1 MAKTTKQPVLQR
13 SISIY
18 TFIGALQSA
27 FCFFVLP
34 IICKPLWPTIFD
46 RFSPQIAEVLI
57 WAMAAPYFLLYA
69 LLVALPPY
77 LLEWDFFEQYKIS
90 TNTWPWKDKRD
101 NIRKDFWRLTYKSIC
116 LDFVNIFIF
125 FPCCVYAKT
134 ILFPNRNLSFSID
147 DWPTYWEL
155 GRDVL
160 TFAITHEFGFYWAH
174 RIIHAIPSLY
184 KYHKVHHEY
193 KQNDVLASQHFHPVD
208 FFLSIATPVILSTI
222 IIKPHSFTWLQAGL
236 WIFTANLDDHLA
248 YAFPWSSGLFA
259 HYISFEV
266 YLLVLHLVFPL
277 LASLLTSLFP
287 LSLLT
292 CYCQFV
298 GFPCEYKLC
307 DLSTARI
314 SHPKITTPYILNS
327 HPYFLHTTVHSSA
340 GTDAHEFHHSVNM
353 GCFGSKLSL
362 WDWMFQ
368 TDQVYEQWRKKR
380 WATTVD

>member
-1 MAKTTKQPVLQR
+1 MIKRRGNNHVLAEEIYSHTSCNLSARLVEGYSEYVNIKNISNGEDNTTTCYAKISKHLHLHR
-13 SISIY
+13 CSSICLL
-18 TFIGALQSA
+18 FL
-27 FCFFVLP
+27 VLP

-57 WAMAAPYFLLYA
+57 WAITAPYFILYA

-101 NIRKDFWRLTYKSIC
+101 NIRKDFWKLTYKSIC
-116 LDFVNIFIF
+116 LDFMNMFIF
-125 FPCCVYAKT
+125 LPCCVYAKT
-134 ILFPNRNLSFSID
+134 ILLPNRNLSFSID

-155 GRDVL
+155 GSDVL
-160 TFAITHEFGFYWAH
+160 ILGITHEFGFYWAH

-248 YAFPWSSGLFA
+248 YAFPWSPGLFDYVSIRT
-259 HYISFEV
+259 YIVRSLSSCFASCVSFACFFA
-266 YLLVLHLVFPL
+266 YLSLSSSPSYMPLPVRWFPL
-277 LASLLTSLFP
+277 
-287 LSLLT
+287 
-292 CYCQFV
+292 
-298 GFPCEYKLC
+298 
-307 DLSTARI
+307 
-314 SHPKITTPYILNS
+314 
-327 HPYFLHTTVHSSA
+327 
-340 GTDAHEFHHSVNM
+340 
-353 GCFGSKLSL
+353 
-362 WDWMFQ
+362 
-368 TDQVYEQWRKKR
+368 
-380 WATTVD
+380 